1 MFLKSAPCIPREK
14 AVEGLKG
21 ELSALAKAQKPL
33 QEMVEKLQTTV
44 QASMHITQGNNDT
57 EVLTKANEV
66 KFMTQ
71 PSVEQAKGSE
81 LYV

>member
-1 MFLKSAPCIPREK
+1 
-14 AVEGLKG
+14 
-21 ELSALAKAQKPL
+21 
-33 QEMVEKLQTTV
+33 
-44 QASMHITQGNNDT
+44 MHITQGNNDT